1 MVEDPTKKF
10 EHVVIDEA
18 SGSRALRPELQLVRE
33 LSVPNFSGVNVG
45 VLRDERA
52 EAEATFGES
61 QVFELSVRAV
71 HGVGVDRHLR
81 HDVAHRWQLVTI
93 AQSPHRD
100 GVADL
105 VDQLSIRR
113 DAASRVQAE
122 DDAGLPLGHVL
133 VH

>member
-18 SGSRALRPELQLVRE
+18 SGSRALRPDLQLVRE

-45 VLRDERA
+45 VLSDERA

-81 HDVAHRWQLVTI
+81 HDIANRWQLVTT
-93 AQSPHRD
+93 AEPAHLD
-100 GVADL
+100 GLADL
-105 VDQLSIRR
+105 VDQLPIGRNT
-113 DAASRVQAE
+113 ASRVQAKE
-122 DDAGLPLGHVL
+122 DAWLLLGHVL